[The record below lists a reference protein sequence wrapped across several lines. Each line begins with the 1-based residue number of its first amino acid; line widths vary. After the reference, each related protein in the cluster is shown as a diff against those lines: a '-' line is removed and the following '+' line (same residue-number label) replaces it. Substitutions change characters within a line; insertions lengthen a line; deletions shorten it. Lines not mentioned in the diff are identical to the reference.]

1 MRNFSPERYWGCSAG
16 RGLMRDNRSRV
27 LLVEDQES
35 TRDGLAEAL
44 ALAGYLVDRF
54 DAGGRALEYLGS
66 GPKPDVILLDL
77 YLRSDMDGW
86 QFAEKVKATPRAAQI
101 PIVAMTGARLDTQDW
116 DRARFDAFFFKPLEL
131 RSLLRTIERLVE
143 LRGGRVLGDR
153 SAKAFIV

>member
-1 MRNFSPERYWGCSAG
+1 
-16 RGLMRDNRSRV
+16 MRDNRSRV

-66 GPKPDVILLDL
+66 GPTPDVILLDL

-86 QFAEKVKATPRAAQI
+86 QFAEKVKTSPRAAEI

-116 DRARFDAFFFKPLEL
+116 ERARFDAFFFKPLEL

-153 SAKAFIV
+153 TAKSFIA

>member
-1 MRNFSPERYWGCSAG
+1 MRNFCPERYGECSSG
-16 RGLMRDNRSRV
+16 RGYTRDNRSRV

-54 DAGGRALEYLGS
+54 DSGGRALEYLGS

-86 QFAEKVKATPRAAQI
+86 FAKKVKANPRAEEV
-101 PIVAMTGARLDTQDW
+101 PIVAMTGARLDAEECTQ
-116 DRARFDAFFFKPLEL
+116 FDGFFSKPVEL

-143 LRGGRVLGDR
+143 LRGRRVMGDR
-153 SAKAFIV
+153 TAKEFIA